1 MKRKVEWTPAMHAWL
16 AEVTSRMEPLTVRQL
31 DIIRPL
37 ARKVAVA
44 DRAAVAAQVAA

>member
-1 MKRKVEWTPAMHAWL
+1 MKTDWTPAMHAWL

-44 DRAAVAAQVAA
+44 DRTAGNDRVAA